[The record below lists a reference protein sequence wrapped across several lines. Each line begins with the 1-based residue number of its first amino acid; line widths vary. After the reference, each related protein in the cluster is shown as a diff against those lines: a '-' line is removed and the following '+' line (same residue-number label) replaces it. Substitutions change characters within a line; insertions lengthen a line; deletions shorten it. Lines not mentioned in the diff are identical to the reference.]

1 MEIIDYNSNFYPSS
15 LKKIKNPPKKLYAIG
30 NVNLLNTTC
39 FSIVGSRVCSKYGM
53 EMAKFFS
60 KELSFQNLTIVSGM
74 ALGIDA
80 ISHHSTLN
88 VGGYTIAVLGCGF
101 NKIFPEENIGL
112 YNKIIEN
119 NGLVIS
125 EYCPDEEACSKNFL
139 ARNRIVSG
147 SFYWTFS
154 CRSSFQKWHK
164 RYCKTCKRTRKKSIL
179 YSS

>member
-1 MEIIDYNSNFYPSS
+1 MKIIDYNSNFYPSS

-88 VGGYTIAVLGCGF
+88 VEDTQLPFWVVVLI
-101 NKIFPEENIGL
+101 K
-112 YNKIIEN
+112 Y
-119 NGLVIS
+119 
-125 EYCPDEEACSKNFL
+125 
-139 ARNRIVSG
+139 
-147 SFYWTFS
+147 
-154 CRSSFQKWHK
+154 FQKK
-164 RYCKTCKRTRKKSIL
+164 IL
-179 YSS
+179 VYIIKL

>member
-119 NGLVIS
+119 SNKKENTRL
-125 EYCPDEEACSKNFL
+125 SK
-139 ARNRIVSG
+139 
-147 SFYWTFS
+147 Y
-154 CRSSFQKWHK
+154 
-164 RYCKTCKRTRKKSIL
+164 
-179 YSS
+179 